1 MSGTNAPCASFQHA
15 MEQVR
20 QRIPSVT
27 MLVIEHALRD
37 VSVYSNMQEITE
49 KALLMV
55 YSNILVHHILFD
67 MHIMQLLKY
76 MLLPCIKLCS
86 SGVLWMVCQN

>member
-1 MSGTNAPCASFQHA
+1 

-55 YSNILVHHILFD
+55 YSNILVHHIFD